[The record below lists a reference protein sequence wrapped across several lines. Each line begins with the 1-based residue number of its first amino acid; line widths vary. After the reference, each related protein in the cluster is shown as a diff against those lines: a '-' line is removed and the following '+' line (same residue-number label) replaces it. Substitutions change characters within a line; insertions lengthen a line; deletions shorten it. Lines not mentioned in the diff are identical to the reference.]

1 MNGTRSKA
9 AAALAFCVVVAPAS
23 LGAKGETTQIVISGG
38 NLASPVRI
46 ADPVV
51 LSQFQ
56 VWSGAGTLRRLG
68 GGAPI
73 EATEGFIVDWS
84 SGVVADPPRGLPQ
97 YEVAFCTGPAT
108 RPVYVVYYEPD
119 PSSDRGYV
127 YLPGKGEELYVSN
140 TRSILRGHGFE
151 GHWLHATRA
160 WQEAA
165 ASVIPAQPPVPSA

>member
-1 MNGTRSKA
+1 MNGLRSMV
-9 AAALAFCVVVAPAS
+9 AAALALCVVVAPAS

-38 NLASPVRI
+38 DLASPVRI

-51 LSQFQ
+51 LRQFQ
-56 VWSGAGTLRRLG
+56 VWSGAGTFRRLG
-68 GGAPI
+68 GGDPI

-84 SGVVADPPRGLPQ
+84 SGVVADPPKGLPR
-97 YEVAFCTGPAT
+97 YEVAFYTGPAT
-108 RPVYVVYYEPD
+108 GPVYVVYYEPD

-160 WQEAA
+160 WQQAA
-165 ASVIPAQPPVPSA
+165 ASVIPSP